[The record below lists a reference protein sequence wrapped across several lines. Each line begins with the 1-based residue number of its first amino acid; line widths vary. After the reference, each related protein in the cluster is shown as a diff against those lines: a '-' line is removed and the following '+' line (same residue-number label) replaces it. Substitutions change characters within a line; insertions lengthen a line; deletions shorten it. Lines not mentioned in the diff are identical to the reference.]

1 MFGELDRSRIFI
13 TGSPQS
19 VVEELLRHIHTTNY
33 RLFDKEEFLID
44 DAHELISHAYIASET
59 TKYLIVK
66 ALSINN
72 VSQNAML
79 KLLEE
84 PPSNVVILF
93 IAPSKAIFLPTI
105 RSRIPVTMLPGE
117 KETVEV
123 DFDFDRLTLGSVFE
137 FIKTNRFL
145 GKKEAKAFIEKAFEH
160 YQRFPL
166 SSQERLEEELE
177 EFDRSFRLL
186 ELNSPSVNVLSTILL
201 MLLEKQRA
209 VPSGR

>member
-1 MFGELDRSRIFI
+1 MFGQLDRSRIFV
-13 TGSPQS
+13 TGSPQAVLES
-19 VVEELLRHIHTTNY
+19 LLEAIGTKNY

-59 TKYLIVK
+59 PKYLIVK
-66 ALSINN
+66 ALGINN
-72 VSQNAML
+72 VSQNSLL

-84 PPSNVVILF
+84 PPTNVVILF

-105 RSRIPVTMLPGE
+105 RSRIAVTVLPGQ
-117 KETVEV
+117 KEEIPV
-123 DFDFDRLTLGSVFE
+123 DFDFERMNLGSVFH
-137 FIKTNRFL
+137 FIKENRFL
-145 GKKEAKAFIEKAFEH
+145 GKPEAKAFIQKAFEF

-166 SSQERLEEELE
+166 SPQDRLESELE

-186 ELNSPSVNVLSTILL
+186 ELNSPTINVLSTILL

-209 VPSGR
+209 LPTRR